1 MCLCNRQFSDIF
13 VHACCSCLGTQ
24 FLHKTWWDMI
34 IDKFNTYMNVS
45 NSKEIIVR
53 RCTQWQLVLVCFN
66 YSTINDDLVVLVFCW
81 QLSKTFRIYSRYH
94 WNLIPLW
101 TEWLSSRILTPR
113 DFLSKAVILMGK
125 QGISTFSTSIS
136 CSFCRSEARVH
147 FYTLMTTVIW
157 WRYFIVAY
165 MQIIYPV
172 FLSWV

>member
-113 DFLSKAVILMGK
+113 DFPSKAVMEIYRLWCCKWNTQLGT
-125 QGISTFSTSIS
+125 G
-136 CSFCRSEARVH
+136 
-147 FYTLMTTVIW
+147 TTTTDMNKYVSK
-157 WRYFIVAY
+157 
-165 MQIIYPV
+165 
-172 FLSWV
+172 LSVT